1 MILQFLK
8 NHYEKIILAICLILF
23 VLSLVYL
30 IDIIKDIQN
39 KANVKLLQLPEVQPD
54 YNNQDFTIGK
64 FDIIAAF
71 NSTQWN
77 ARKKVNENS
86 LVFTDLVVP
95 YAIAKCPGCER
106 YIPRF
111 YFTDEPHKCPF
122 CEYKLPAPKE
132 QGSGPPVGLDTD
144 GDGIPDHLEIQYG
157 LDPNDPKDAA
167 LDSDGDGFPNH
178 FEVQHGTNPKDP
190 KSHPP
195 LAMRLFVRG
204 ILRTRMGVLLR
215 GLQMTGENRSDWNI
229 QLDLAEGG
237 RTKTLFVKLNS
248 TVTVDG
254 LEYKIIDCVP
264 KKEKIFDEKLKMEV
278 EKDLSEVTL
287 QAMNSDDKVVLVLRE
302 PVFSPR
308 ERAYLRDIPTGRYY
322 NHMIDETFTMGDEN
336 TGTEEYKVLSIDSQ
350 LNQVQLMNMKDNSII
365 GVSKERRFE
374 YQQDAQ
380 GQTAPGAMQRR

>member
-1 MILQFLK
+1 
-8 NHYEKIILAICLILF
+8 

-39 KANVKLLQLPEVQPD
+39 KANVKLLKLPEVQPD
-54 YNNQDFTIGK
+54 YENKDFSTGK
-64 FDIIAAF
+64 FDVIVAF
-71 NSTQWN
+71 NSIQWN
-77 ARKKVNENS
+77 ARKKVNEKS
-86 LVFTDLVVP
+86 LVFTDLIVP
-95 YAIAKCPGCER
+95 YPIAQCPNPDCEK

-111 YFTDEPHKCPF
+111 YFTHEPHKCPF
-122 CEYKLPAPKE
+122 CGFKLPAPPEK
-132 QGSGPPVGLDTD
+132 GSGPPTGLDTD
-144 GDGIPDHLEIQYG
+144 SDGIPDHLELQYG
-157 LDPNDPKDAA
+157 FDPNDPKDAA
-167 LDSDGDGFPNH
+167 FDSDSDGFPNH
-178 FEVQHGTNPKDP
+178 FETQSGTNPKDP

-204 ILRTRMGVLLR
+204 ILRMKMGVMLK
-215 GLQMTGENRSDWNI
+215 GLQISGENRGDWNI
-229 QLDLAEGG
+229 QLDVVEGG
-237 RTKTLFVKLNS
+237 RVKTVFVKLNS

-254 LEYKIIDCVP
+254 QEYKIIDCVP
-264 KKEKIFDEKLKMEV
+264 KKEKVFDEKLKMEV

-308 ERAYLRDIPTGRYY
+308 EKAYLRDIPTGRYY

-336 TGTEEYKVLSIDSQ
+336 IGKEEYKVLSIDSQ

-374 YQQDAQ
+374 YQQDTQEQA
-380 GQTAPGAMQRR
+380 ASGAMRRR